1 MKRTG
6 FIIVTVFIAL
16 ILTLTRQQYNIS
28 ASENHREEDSVY
40 TQPIPEPLDIAE
52 IITGYD
58 SLLSA
63 EILNTGTVG
72 AAVAIVYKNQIA
84 FLKCFGV
91 KKAGTNDSID
101 QHTLFRLAS
110 VSKSITGVLAGMLAS
125 ENIVSLDEKVTEYL
139 PGFRLKTREATES
152 ITVCD
157 LLRHTTGLTAHAYD
171 DLVEQKIP
179 LAKIMESL
187 PLANIVSSPGQLYAY
202 QNVMFSLYDT
212 IVAAKTGKNYSN
224 MLNEK
229 IFGPFS
235 MNDASTGFSAF
246 KDNNNKALPHTGSD
260 KYFRVTSLNDRY
272 YNTLPAAGVNASI
285 SDMANFLLALLND
298 SLGSWNKNVEEMIFT
313 PQIESILARSYFSQ
327 WDPVESKEYGIG
339 WRLVGYKGRKVA
351 YHGGFVKGYR
361 AEVALCK
368 EENAG
373 IVFLSNSPCS
383 IAAKAVPMF
392 LNPLFELKDN
402 QKLAND
408 PHKTANP
415 PNKS

>member
-1 MKRTG
+1 MKSTG
-6 FIIVTVFIAL
+6 FIIVTLFLVL

-28 ASENHREEDSVY
+28 ASENHREEDTVY
-40 TQPIPEPLDIAE
+40 TQPFPEPLDIAE
-52 IITGYD
+52 IITRYD

-63 EILNTGTVG
+63 EILNSGPVG

-91 KKAGTNDSID
+91 KKAGVNDSID

-110 VSKSITGVLAGMLAS
+110 VSKPITGVLAGMLAS
-125 ENIVSLDEKVTEYL
+125 ENTISLDEKVAECL
-139 PGFRLKTREATES
+139 PGFRLKTRESTEN
-152 ITVCD
+152 ITVRD
-157 LLRHTTGLTAHAYD
+157 LLRHTTGLTAHAFD

-187 PLANIVSSPGQLYAY
+187 PLANIVSTPGQLYAY

-212 IVAAKTGKNYSN
+212 IVAAKTGKNYSD
-224 MLNEK
+224 MLDEK

-235 MNDASTGFSAF
+235 MNDASTGFQPF
-246 KDNNNKALPHTGSD
+246 KDSNNKALPHTGTE
-260 KYFRVTSLNDRY
+260 KNYRVTSLNDRY

-285 SDMANFLLALLND
+285 SDMANFLLALMND

-313 PQIESILARSYFSQ
+313 PQIESILSRSYFSQ

-361 AEVALCK
+361 AEIALCK

-373 IVFLSNSPCS
+373 VVFLSNSSSS
-383 IAAKAVPMF
+383 ISAKTVPMF
-392 LNPLFELKDN
+392 LNLLFELKDN

-415 PNKS
+415 QNKS

>member
-1 MKRTG
+1 
-6 FIIVTVFIAL
+6 
-16 ILTLTRQQYNIS
+16 
-28 ASENHREEDSVY
+28 
-40 TQPIPEPLDIAE
+40 
-52 IITGYD
+52 
-58 SLLSA
+58 
-63 EILNTGTVG
+63 
-72 AAVAIVYKNQIA
+72 
-84 FLKCFGV
+84 
-91 KKAGTNDSID
+91 
-101 QHTLFRLAS
+101 
-110 VSKSITGVLAGMLAS
+110 
-125 ENIVSLDEKVTEYL
+125 
-139 PGFRLKTREATES
+139 
-152 ITVCD
+152 

-179 LAKIMESL
+179 LAQIMESL

-202 QNVMFSLYDT
+202 QNVMFSFYDT
-212 IVAAKTGKNYSN
+212 IVAAKTGKNYSD

-313 PQIESILARSYFSQ
+313 PQIESILTRSYFRQ

-373 IVFLSNSPCS
+373 IVFLCNSPCS